1 VAHTVTLELND
12 QADPQLFAEAVGVAP
27 LILSLSSPQKKFGI
41 WDAIVASAQVAVEYT
56 IIFASPLAGA

>member
-1 VAHTVTLELND
+1 MAHSVTSKLRD
-12 QADPQLFAEAVGVAP
+12 PADPQLFAEAVGVAP

-56 IIFASPLAGA
+56 I